1 MPILARQTAGSELER
16 SRILLL
22 AEPRDS
28 TDGLQAWRG
37 GERSC
42 AQPFTRWMHGQ
53 TCMTNI
59 GATAIST
66 HATMITSSAAAMDFF
81 SIRLH
86 YRRSRT
92 VMV

>member
-1 MPILARQTAGSELER
+1 
-16 SRILLL
+16 
-22 AEPRDS
+22 
-28 TDGLQAWRG
+28 
-37 GERSC
+37 
-42 AQPFTRWMHGQ
+42 
-53 TCMTNI
+53 MTNI